1 LTNLRKVETMTIVE
15 FLIVGSVTLSLV
27 ALRIGIPLAVTWG
40 VGRVLR

>member
-1 LTNLRKVETMTIVE
+1 MTIVE